1 MGFLRQILHSKQ
13 FITLISW
20 NTSLTRKAWLFFMIA
35 TDALLKEAQCGLQYL
50 ILSYG
55 AKTISQERLTS
66 LTGIERLT

>member
-1 MGFLRQILHSKQ
+1 MRQSSLR
-13 FITLISW
+13 LIKVFR
-20 NTSLTRKAWLFFMIA
+20 TTK
-35 TDALLKEAQCGLQYL
+35 QCGLQYL

>member
-1 MGFLRQILHSKQ
+1 
-13 FITLISW
+13 
-20 NTSLTRKAWLFFMIA
+20 MIA